1 VRRLLLIGVLAAA
14 IATPVTIALTAPAS
28 GSSSA
33 TFDVIFDDARGLI
46 AGQLVKV
53 AGAKA
58 GQIQH
63 ISVTDDFK
71 ARVEASIDSRFMPL
85 HANATCTI
93 RPEGLIAENYI
104 DCDPG
109 TASSP
114 VLKGTDSKPPTV
126 PVQNTTEP
134 VGLLDLFNIFN
145 APTRERFSIILDEL
159 GIGTSG
165 EGQNFNDIIRR
176 ANPALA
182 YARQAIGVLDS
193 QRSQLI
199 GILDA
204 TNTIAAQAATHTGA
218 LESFLDRSASLTSVT
233 ADHASALSQAIAK
246 LPGLLAAAQPALD
259 KLDGVALAGTPLVNE
274 IHAATPSLNT
284 LADRL
289 GPFVTAAKP
298 ALAQLGTA
306 LTRAVP
312 AIRDSTPLVA
322 KVVHYLK
329 VSQPSNVE
337 SARIF
342 TNLQQKGFV
351 ENFLGLVYYLT
362 ALTGRYDELGHLG
375 VAFLIAPNNGL
386 CDVLATTPVP
396 GCSANY
402 GPGTTTPAR
411 APQQTTTPAKSTT
424 PTQTPPSTT
433 AGTPI
438 TPSTPAAPTT
448 STPGTTTATPS
459 TPATPTTSTPNPV
472 TSSVSHTLQGLLHY
486 LFK

>member
-1 VRRLLLIGVLAAA
+1 MKRLLLVAVLAAA
-14 IATPVTIALTAPAS
+14 LATPVAIALTTSAS

-58 GQIQH
+58 GQIQNV
-63 ISVTDDFK
+63 SVTDDFK
-71 ARVEASIDSRFMPL
+71 ARVDASIDSRFMPL
-85 HANATCTI
+85 HENATCTI

-104 DCDPG
+104 DCNPG
-109 TASSP
+109 TSSSP
-114 VLKGTDSKPPTV
+114 ILKGANGLPPTI
-126 PVQNTTEP
+126 PVQNTSEP

-165 EGQNFNDIIRR
+165 EGQNFNNIIRR

-182 YARQAIGVLDS
+182 YARQAIGVLVS
-193 QRSQLI
+193 QKSALTQ
-199 GILDA
+199 ILDA
-204 TNTIAAQAATHTGA
+204 TNTIGAQAASHTGA
-218 LESFLDRSASLTSVT
+218 LESFLDRSSALTQITAS
-233 ADHASALSQAIAK
+233 HASALSQAIAR

-259 KLDGVALAGTPLVNE
+259 KLDSVALSGTPLVNE

-312 AIRDSTPLVA
+312 AIRDSTPLIA

-329 VSQPSNVE
+329 VSQPSNVQ

-351 ENFLGLVYYLT
+351 ENFLSLLYALS
-362 ALTGRYDELGHLG
+362 ALTGRYDEIGHLG

-386 CDVLATTPVP
+386 CDVYATTPVP
-396 GCSANY
+396 GCSTNY
-402 GPGTTTPAR
+402 GPSTTTPAR
-411 APQQTTTPAKSTT
+411 APQPTTPTTPTAAPKSTALAPTTPAQTAPTT
-424 PTQTPPSTT
+424 PT
-433 AGTPI
+433 
-438 TPSTPAAPTT
+438 
-448 STPGTTTATPS
+448 
-459 TPATPTTSTPNPV
+459 TPTTGATSPLLPPITLPTNPV